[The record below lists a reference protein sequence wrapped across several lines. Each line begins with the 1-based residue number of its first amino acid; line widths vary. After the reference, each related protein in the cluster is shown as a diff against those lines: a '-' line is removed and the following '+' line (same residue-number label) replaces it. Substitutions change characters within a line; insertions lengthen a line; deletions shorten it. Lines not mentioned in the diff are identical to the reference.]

1 MSERSKVAVISAG
14 MGVTAIAIAL
24 LGPALIWLG
33 LLTPLMGFSS
43 FALAVLLGII
53 SLALGLIGLLRTRKS
68 SGRGG
73 RGRAWIGVG
82 TGGALILVL
91 LIGVSSSGN
100 APPIHDVTTNI
111 DDPPSF
117 SDAVRNAPGRAN
129 GIDYPDGGP
138 SVPGQQ
144 RDGFPDLGSLQLS
157 DTPADVLERG
167 REAAESLGWTVTLVD
182 VEALRIEAYDT
193 TSVFRFVD
201 DIVVRVRPSSTGSVV
216 DLRSNSRVGGGDLGA
231 NAARIIAFLELLK
244 IPN

>member
-1 MSERSKVAVISAG
+1 MSGRSIVAVISAG
-14 MGVTAIAIAL
+14 LGISAVAIAL

-33 LLTPLMGFSS
+33 LIAPLVGFSS
-43 FALAVLLGII
+43 FALAALLGII
-53 SLALGLIGLLRTRKS
+53 SLVLGLIGLLRTRKS
-68 SGRGG
+68 SGRSG
-73 RGRAWIGVG
+73 RRRAWIGVG

-91 LIGVSSSGN
+91 LTGVSSGGS

-111 DDPPSF
+111 DDPPAF

-129 GIDYPDGGP
+129 GVDYPDGGP
-138 SVPGQQ
+138 GVPDQQ
-144 RDGFPDLGSLQLS
+144 RNGFPDLGSLQLS
-157 DTPADVLERG
+157 DRPLDVLERC

-201 DIVVRVRPSSTGSVV
+201 DIVVRVGPSGTGSVV

-231 NAARIIAFLELLK
+231 NAARIIAFLELLQN
-244 IPN
+244 P

>member
-1 MSERSKVAVISAG
+1 MSERSVVAVISAG
-14 MGVTAIAIAL
+14 MGVSAVVIAM

-33 LLTPLMGFSS
+33 LIAPLMGFLS
-43 FALAVLLGII
+43 FALAALLGII
-53 SLALGLIGLLRTRKS
+53 SLALGLIGAVLTRKS
-68 SGRGG
+68 SGRSG

-82 TGGALILVL
+82 TGGSLILVL

-111 DDPPSF
+111 DDPPLF

-129 GIDYPDGGP
+129 GVDYPDGGP
-138 SVPGQQ
+138 NVPGQQ
-144 RDGFPDLGSLQLS
+144 RNGFPELGSLQLG
-157 DTPADVLERG
+157 DTPADVLERC
-167 REAAESLGWTVTLVD
+167 REVAETLGWTVTMID
-182 VEALRIEAYDT
+182 VAALRMEAYET

-201 DIVVRVRPSSTGSVV
+201 DIVVRVRSSNTGSVV

-244 IPN
+244 NP

>member
-14 MGVTAIAIAL
+14 MGVTAVVIAL
-24 LGPALIWLG
+24 LGPALIRLG
-33 LLTPLMGFSS
+33 LIAPLMGFSS
-43 FALAVLLGII
+43 FALAALLGII

-68 SGRGG
+68 SGRSG

-100 APPIHDVTTNI
+100 APLIHDVTTNI
-111 DDPPSF
+111 DDPPPF
-117 SDAVRNAPGRAN
+117 SDGVRNAPGRVN
-129 GIDYPDGGP
+129 GVDYPDGGP

-144 RDGFPDLGSLQLS
+144 RNGFPDLGSLQLS
-157 DTPADVLERG
+157 DTPADVLERC

-244 IPN
+244 NP